1 MGRLKDD
8 CIDFAGM
15 IPIVALLPLF
25 PGLMCSGLWEKQC
38 LMESMLT
45 FITSLIL
52 FSIPSPKC
60 ILYSVLKPVGYGY
73 ISKVE
78 GFLQG
83 LMNTS

>member
-1 MGRLKDD
+1 
-8 CIDFAGM
+8 
-15 IPIVALLPLF
+15 
-25 PGLMCSGLWEKQC
+25 
-38 LMESMLT
+38 MESMLT

-52 FSIPSPKC
+52 FSIPSPKR